1 MPALRRSRTKVAL
14 TGMPD
19 SAIVSP
25 RTGPLP
31 VGLDETRPGAR
42 RTVACRPER
51 RQRKGRKDEGL
62 AC

>member
-1 MPALRRSRTKVAL
+1 MCPAFQHTGAKMAL

-25 RTGPLP
+25 RQT
-31 VGLDETRPGAR
+31 TPGKLYEIQR
-42 RTVACRPER
+42 EPRIFACRPENYN
-51 RQRKGRKDEGL
+51 GRGHKDEGL